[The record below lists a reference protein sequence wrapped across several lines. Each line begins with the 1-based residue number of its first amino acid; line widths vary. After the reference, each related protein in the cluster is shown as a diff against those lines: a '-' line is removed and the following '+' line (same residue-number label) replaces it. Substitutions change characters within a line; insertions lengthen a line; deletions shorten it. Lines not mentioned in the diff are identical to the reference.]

1 MDTIVISHDTA
12 LRAVRTSRRRYA
24 SLAWEPVDRAS
35 QQRVLDACVPNAC
48 ALDLKELERLGV
60 WSPDQGPL
68 DVLVSSTCARRPCGG
83 AVRPHLDSHALP
95 ANSLLSVAKGVYA
108 VSPALAVV
116 QYAEDHAWQE
126 VLGLTMELCG
136 TFSLP
141 DEPPDCRPVGWGSS
155 DPEIHSGHEDGDFG
169 AGAGS
174 LGWRSDAAGT
184 SGAGGERPAG
194 GYVASEPV
202 LTTRQL
208 KRYLSYAKDIR
219 GLPCARRAAEFALDR
234 AASPMEAIMAVMFHA
249 PMSAGG
255 FNIKDMQLNRR
266 MEFSHDAVL
275 ASGMPYAV
283 LDAYIA
289 AADAA
294 LEYNGHYH
302 DAPSSR
308 VHDEKRTCGL
318 AAMGILTIPVNDE
331 QLRNIDALEAIARIL
346 YRRMGKRFR
355 YSTEGYYN
363 KQTEFLNHLRRQMG
377 LKPC

>member
-35 QQRVLDACVPNAC
+35 QQRVLDACVPNAG
-48 ALDLKELERLGV
+48 ALDLEELERLGV

-68 DVLVSSTCARRPCGG
+68 DILVSSTCARRPCGG
-83 AVRPHLDSHALP
+83 AVRPHLDSRALP

-141 DEPPDCRPVGWGSS
+141 DEPPDCGPVGWGSEAV
-155 DPEIHSGHEDGDFG
+155 EI
-169 AGAGS
+169 
-174 LGWRSDAAGT
+174 

-194 GYVASEPV
+194 GYVGSEPV

-234 AASPMEAIMAVMFHA
+234 AASPMEAIMAAMFHA

-355 YSTEGYYN
+355 YSTEGYHN
-363 KQTEFLNHLRRQMG
+363 KQTELLNHLRRQMG